1 MTTTN
6 ECVFCTMAQDPMH
19 SAPVYRDERVFAVK
33 DINPKA
39 PVHMLIVPNMHIA
52 SLAYVGP
59 GQVPIMGHMFVV
71 AEEIARREGVALSG
85 YGWSSTRAMTL
96 VRRSSTPTCTYLV
109 ARSWEPWVRAGWPI
123 FSNGFRVDWSLCRQ
137 DCNRTSTVCGM
148 LSWN

>member
-1 MTTTN
+1 MTTTK
-6 ECVFCTMAQDPMH
+6 ECVFCNMAQDPTH
-19 SAPVYRDERVFAVK
+19 DAPVYRDDRVFAIK

-85 YGWSSTRAMTL
+85 YRLVLNQGTDSGQEIPHPHMHLLGGKKLGAM
-96 VRRSSTPTCTYLV
+96 
-109 ARSWEPWVRAGWPI
+109 G
-123 FSNGFRVDWSLCRQ
+123 
-137 DCNRTSTVCGM
+137 
-148 LSWN
+148 

>member
-6 ECVFCTMAQDPMH
+6 DCVFCSMAQDPMH
-19 SAPVYRDERVFAVK
+19 SAPVYRDDRVFAVK

-85 YGWSSTRAMTL
+85 YRL
-96 VRRSSTPTCTYLV
+96 VINQGDDS
-109 ARSWEPWVRAGWPI
+109 G
-123 FSNGFRVDWSLCRQ
+123 Q
-137 DCNRTSTVCGM
+137 
-148 LSWN
+148 

>member
-6 ECVFCTMAQDPMH
+6 ECVFCSMAQDPMH
-19 SAPVYRDERVFAVK
+19 TAPVYRDDRVFAVK

-85 YGWSSTRAMTL
+85 YRL
-96 VRRSSTPTCTYLV
+96 VLNQGDDSGQEIIHPHRHLLGGKKLG
-109 ARSWEPWVRAGWPI
+109 EMG
-123 FSNGFRVDWSLCRQ
+123 
-137 DCNRTSTVCGM
+137 
-148 LSWN
+148 

>member
-6 ECVFCTMAQDPMH
+6 DCVFCSMAQDPMH
-19 SAPVYRDERVFAVK
+19 SAPVYRDDRVFAVK

-85 YGWSSTRAMTL
+85 YRLVINQGDDSGQEIIPPHMHLLGGKKLGAM
-96 VRRSSTPTCTYLV
+96 
-109 ARSWEPWVRAGWPI
+109 G
-123 FSNGFRVDWSLCRQ
+123 
-137 DCNRTSTVCGM
+137 
-148 LSWN
+148 

>member
-6 ECVFCTMAQDPMH
+6 ECVFCSMAQDPMH

-85 YGWSSTRAMTL
+85 YRL
-96 VRRSSTPTCTYLV
+96 VLNQ
-109 ARSWEPWVRAGWPI
+109 ARSWEQWVRAGWPN

-137 DCNRTSTVCGM
+137 ACNRTSTVCGM

>member
-33 DINPKA
+33 DITPKA

-71 AEEIARREGVALSG
+71 AEEIARREGVARSG
-85 YGWSSTRAMTL
+85 YRLVLNQGDDSGQEIVRPPMHLLGGKKLGAM
-96 VRRSSTPTCTYLV
+96 
-109 ARSWEPWVRAGWPI
+109 G
-123 FSNGFRVDWSLCRQ
+123 
-137 DCNRTSTVCGM
+137 
-148 LSWN
+148 

>member
-6 ECVFCTMAQDPMH
+6 DCVFGSRAQHPMH
-19 SAPVYRDERVFAVK
+19 SAPVYRDDRVFAVK

-85 YGWSSTRAMTL
+85 YRLVINQGDDSGQEIIHPHMHLLGGKKLGAM
-96 VRRSSTPTCTYLV
+96 
-109 ARSWEPWVRAGWPI
+109 G
-123 FSNGFRVDWSLCRQ
+123 
-137 DCNRTSTVCGM
+137 
-148 LSWN
+148 